1 MTDSEQRATRMV
13 EIKNKLAEMHQVE
26 PAKLGFSGIMM
37 EAGLKRELQQLE
49 FDERKANG
57 KEIQ

>member
-1 MTDSEQRATRMV
+1 MTDSEQRAARTA
-13 EIKNKLAEMHQVE
+13 EINAKLTEMHQVE

-49 FDERKANG
+49 LAERKANG